1 MKKLR
6 AGEGPSCQLV
16 DESRHEIGAKRSL
29 ISTLAKV
36 VAQLDQP
43 HNLGEVILGVA
54 RLFHSVKCVVFLFS
68 NLLLHKVLDLDIW
81 ISYMI
86 YIVIH
91 DIVWGLIDETLS
103 WGWILAAGRVISL
116 IGKTCTLDF
125 FHQ

>member
-16 DESRHEIGAKRSL
+16 DESRHEIRAKRSL

-43 HNLGEVILGVA
+43 HNLGELILGVA

-68 NLLLHKVLDLDIW
+68 NLLLHKILDLDIW
-81 ISYMI
+81 ISDMI
-86 YIVIH
+86 Y
-91 DIVWGLIDETLS
+91 DKESD
-103 WGWILAAGRVISL
+103 
-116 IGKTCTLDF
+116 
-125 FHQ
+125 Q

>member
-6 AGEGPSCQLV
+6 AGEGPACQLV
-16 DESRHEIGAKRSL
+16 DESRHEIRAKRSQ

-36 VAQLDQP
+36 VAQLNQP

-54 RLFHSVKCVVFLFS
+54 RLFHSVKCVVLLS
-68 NLLLHKVLDLDIW
+68 NLLFHKILDLDIW
-81 ISYMI
+81 ISDMI

-103 WGWILAAGRVISL
+103 WGGILAAGRVISL
-116 IGKTCTLDF
+116 IGKTCT
-125 FHQ
+125 

>member
-16 DESRHEIGAKRSL
+16 DESRHEIRAKRSL

-43 HNLGEVILGVA
+43 HNLGEVILGVT

-81 ISYMI
+81 ISDMI

-103 WGWILAAGRVISL
+103 WGGILAAGRVISL
-116 IGKTCTLDF
+116 IGKTCT
-125 FHQ
+125 